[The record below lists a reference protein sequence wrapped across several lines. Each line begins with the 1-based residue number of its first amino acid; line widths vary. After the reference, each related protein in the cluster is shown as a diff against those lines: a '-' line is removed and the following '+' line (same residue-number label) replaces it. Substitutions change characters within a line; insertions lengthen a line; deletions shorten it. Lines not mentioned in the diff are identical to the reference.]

1 MITGKEPFEHIYT
14 EFQVIQLVLDGTRPD
29 LPDEGF
35 SDALWTLLIQTWL
48 EESEP
53 SDLQSARPG
62 ILEILER
69 LQEEAKEWRPKRIAF
84 AQVEREADGTSSIPP
99 ELAHLWLISIEQ
111 LVENTGLFP

>member
-1 MITGKEPFEHIYT
+1 MITGKEPFEDTYT
-14 EFQVIQLVLDGTRPD
+14 ECQVIQLVLDGTRPD
-29 LPDEGF
+29 RPAEGF
-35 SDALWTLLIQTWL
+35 SDSLWTLLIQTWL
-48 EESEP
+48 EEFEP

-62 ILEILER
+62 ILEILEQ
-69 LQEEAKEWRPKRIAF
+69 LQEEAKEWRPKRISF